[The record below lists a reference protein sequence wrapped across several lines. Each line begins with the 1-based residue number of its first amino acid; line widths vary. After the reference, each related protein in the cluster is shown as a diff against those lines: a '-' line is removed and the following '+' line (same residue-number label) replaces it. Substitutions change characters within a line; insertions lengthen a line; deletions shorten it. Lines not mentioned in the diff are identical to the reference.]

1 MKQFTFSSEL
11 QRMSVLVRRLP
22 LGEDPELG
30 TSPHRTDV
38 FVKGAPETIQQ
49 LCVKGSVPDDF
60 SAVLQGFTLQ
70 GYRVLALAHKVMDL
84 PWHRM
89 DHTDRSLGSRGHHP
103 RPSCTK
109 CCDNAPLPAP
119 PRSCRSLV
127 EDGLSLLGLLVLQ
140 NALKPETA
148 PVIRELW
155 QAALRTVMVTGWR
168 LVPPRRDE
176 QRQHV
181 CVCVFMCLSV
191 CLCVCRGQ
199 HADCCVCGS

>member
-1 MKQFTFSSEL
+1 MVELAIMKQFTFASEL

-60 SAVLQGFTLQ
+60 GAILQGFTLQ

-89 DHTDRSLGSRGHHP
+89 DHTDRSLDSQRH
-103 RPSCTK
+103 PSCTK
-109 CCDNAPLPAP
+109 CCDNPAP
-119 PRSCRSLV
+119 PPP
-127 EDGLSLLGLLVLQ
+127 LLAPAGLL
-140 NALKPETA
+140 
-148 PVIRELW
+148 W
-155 QAALRTVMVTGWR
+155 RT
-168 LVPPRRDE
+168 
-176 QRQHV
+176 
-181 CVCVFMCLSV
+181 
-191 CLCVCRGQ
+191 
-199 HADCCVCGS
+199 GSPC